1 LLASP
6 KISRLDFAM
15 RICLRLSG
23 PAKAVLS
30 SLTPILAVASLLA
43 PSQAHAEQPTWTV
56 SSDSSPTSFAPGDE
70 TGDDRY
76 VLTVVNSGSATTD
89 GSPLELTDMLPSGLL
104 ASSISG
110 KDLGNGQAL
119 TCQLAPTPGC
129 RYEGFEIA
137 PGDVLQVEIV
147 VKVGSGAASPALNS
161 VTVTGG
167 GAESSIKD
175 ATPITSAEARFGIS
189 SFATTWSDTEAGTSV
204 NLTAGFTLN
213 QILAGG
219 VSVPA
224 ASPRDVTLD
233 LPPGFVVDPE
243 HIQRCSISDAQSNKC
258 PTGTA
263 VGVAFTSSGSG
274 VGGAPIPYSS
284 LVYSTAPE
292 PGELGRLM
300 LALPSGPIVLGLRI
314 SASGGYHMQ
323 LQAKNLPEVEPL
335 LSLALT
341 LWSVPGAGPGPDH
354 VLAGEAAS
362 FGGPGSPVSRFL
374 TTAGSCD
381 PSPTSTLSVTSWSE
395 PISTDGS
402 SSSTPRLTG
411 CERLPFAS
419 SLSVEPEITE
429 ASEPSG
435 YAVGLHFAQSTDPS
449 GLADADA
456 RNVAVTLPEGVNISL
471 SAADGLLACSE
482 AQIGL
487 GSQAPAT
494 CPDASK
500 IGTAEIE
507 TQLLPHPLQG
517 AIYLA
522 AQAENPFGALIAVY
536 IAAEEPLSGALIKL
550 AGEVDADPLTG
561 RLTLTLRELPRLP
574 IADVHLHLFGGARAL
589 LTTPGACG
597 QDTSIS
603 DLTPWSGN
611 ASAMYSSTFEIDAGP
626 NGGSCE
632 GGMFDP
638 AFQVGGTVS
647 GAGAYTSLVMLAS
660 RVSGEED
667 LDAIDVQTPGA
678 VASMFSEVPVC
689 GEPDASQGTC
699 PASSR
704 IGTATAAVGL
714 GPAPYYLGGAIYLTG
729 PYRGASKSLAIV
741 LPLDVGPFVLGS
753 IVARAVVQIVPA
765 SGQMIIGSDQLPTVV
780 DGIPLHL
787 GKLALQLDRGTFTLD
802 PDDCEPLGVLA
813 TVVGTRGSARSI
825 SSAPFGE
832 APPCNTVPS
841 LASITHNSPGRAPAG
856 QLSLASARILTGNDG
871 RAIIKLRCTGT
882 TACRGKLTLTLRIKA
897 RGRKRVRATT
907 IGAAGFSIPP
917 GETRDVKLKLS
928 ATARFRLVANH
939 GHLNDVRLE
948 LMKYSPAPAE
958 LRTAEVSLVR
968 ESSRRRRSSKG

>member
-1 LLASP
+1 
-6 KISRLDFAM
+6 M
-15 RICLRLSG
+15 TICLRLDS

-30 SLTPILAVASLLA
+30 SLTLILAVASLLA
-43 PSQAHAEQPTWTV
+43 PSQAHAEQPRWTV

-70 TGDDRY
+70 TGEDQY
-76 VLTVVNSGSATTD
+76 VLTVVNSGSVTSD
-89 GSPLELTDMLPSGLL
+89 GSPMELTDLLPSGLV
-104 ASSISG
+104 ANSISG
-110 KDLGNGQAL
+110 KDLGNGQSL
-119 TCQLAPTPGC
+119 TCQLTPTLGC
-129 RYEGFEIA
+129 RYEGFEVA
-137 PGDVLQVEIV
+137 SGDVLQVNIA
-147 VKVGSGAASPALNS
+147 VKVGSGVASPALNS
-161 VTVTGG
+161 VTMTGG
-167 GAESSIKD
+167 GAENSAAIKD
-175 ATPITSAEARFGIS
+175 ATPISSAETKFGIS
-189 SFATTWSDTEAGTSV
+189 SFATTWSDTDAGTSV
-204 NLTAGFTLN
+204 NVTAGFTLN
-213 QILAGG
+213 QSLAAG
-219 VSVPA
+219 VTVPA
-224 ASPRDVTLD
+224 ASPRDVTLE

-263 VGVAFTSSGSG
+263 VGVAFTSSSSG
-274 VGGAPIPYSS
+274 IGGAPISYSS
-284 LVYSTAPE
+284 LVYSTEPE
-292 PGELGRLM
+292 LGELGRLM

-323 LQAKNLPEVEPL
+323 LQAKNLPKVEPL
-335 LSLALT
+335 LSLTLT
-341 LWSVPGAGPGPDH
+341 LWGIPGAGPGPDH

-381 PSPTSTLSVTSWSE
+381 PLPASRLSVTSWTE
-395 PISTDGS
+395 PISTDES
-402 SSSTPRLTG
+402 SSGTPSLTG
-411 CERLPFAS
+411 CQRLPFAS
-419 SLSVEPEITE
+419 SLSVKPEITE

-456 RNVAVTLPEGVNISL
+456 RNVAVTLPEGVNVSL

-487 GSQAPAT
+487 GSQAPVT

-500 IGTAEIE
+500 IGLAEIE

-522 AQAENPFGALIAVY
+522 VQAHNPFGALIAVY
-536 IAAEEPLSGALIKL
+536 IAAEEPLSGASIKL
-550 AGEVDADPLTG
+550 AGEANADPLTG

-574 IADVHLHLFGGARAL
+574 ISDLHLHLFGGARAL
-589 LTTPGACG
+589 LTTPGVCG

-603 DLTPWSGN
+603 DLTPWSGTT
-611 ASAMYSSTFEIDAGP
+611 SAMYSSTFEIDAGP

-632 GGMFDP
+632 GGPFDP
-638 AFQVGGTVS
+638 TFQAVGTAN

-667 LDAIDVQTPGA
+667 LDAIDVQAPGA

-704 IGTATAAVGL
+704 VGTVTAALGL

-741 LPLDVGPFVLGS
+741 IPFDVGPFTLGTV
-753 IVARAVVQIVPA
+753 VARAVVQIVPG
-765 SGQMIIGSDQLPTVV
+765 SGQMIIGTDQLPTVV

-787 GKLALQLDRGTFTLD
+787 GKLALQLERGTFSLN
-802 PDDCEPLGVLA
+802 PDACEPLSVLA
-813 TVVGTRGSARSI
+813 TVVGTRGSASSI
-825 SSAPFGE
+825 SAAPFGE
-832 APPCNTVPS
+832 APPCNTVSSP
-841 LASITHNSPGRAPAG
+841 ASVTHNPPARLPAG
-856 QLSLASARILTGNDG
+856 QLSLASTRILTSSDG
-871 RAIIKLRCTGT
+871 RAIVKLRCTGT
-882 TACRGKLTLTLRIKA
+882 SPCRGKLTLTLRTKA
-897 RGRKRVRATT
+897 KGRKKLRAVT
-907 IGAAGFSIPP
+907 IGAADFSIPP

-939 GHLNDVRLE
+939 GRLNDVRLKIA
-948 LMKYSPAPAE
+948 KYSPAPAE
-958 LRTAEVSLVR
+958 LRTADVRLVR
-968 ESSRRRRSSKG
+968 ESPRRRRSSTS